1 MVPFSIF
8 KIMQL
13 QSKRVMDAPSFGVHR
28 VESSHQHLM
37 AGPTLDPQRAESAHQ
52 HVRAL
57 NSQFA
62 RYVTNG
68 VVKQMTPAS
77 FPSFHDSGS
86 QSSGVFSCSQ
96 KPAFSG
102 N

>member
-1 MVPFSIF
+1 MVPFSIL

-37 AGPTLDPQRAESAHQ
+37 AGPTLDPQRAESAHR

-62 RYVTNG
+62 RCY
-68 VVKQMTPAS
+68 
-77 FPSFHDSGS
+77 FFLL
-86 QSSGVFSCSQ
+86 
-96 KPAFSG
+96 
-102 N
+102 